1 MTARLRTMLTDL
13 ADDIEIVDRSGSA
26 ARAWAGARLLRRRQ
40 WRLRVAGAGAVVAA
54 LAVAVPLGLSRVQ
67 TPRIDLP
74 ATTPTPS
81 SVTRSGQPAPLVVGG
96 VTVDQLPAATLASL
110 TSLVV
115 EADGAPLPTA
125 LAVERDDAVPALAGG
140 VGTAGRVGAVLVRD
154 LGADRFHPVF
164 FVGGSIGGFV
174 EATRVTLTPFGSPVN
189 GKRMVLG
196 AHIVAPDGYR
206 VGFVQDGSVIFV
218 DIRDGSV
225 RQVSIPTDHLESGG
239 WSAAGTWF
247 IAHSESRTWRID
259 PAGPTV
265 QPAAE
270 DVHEGHHLVASDG
283 TTVHLARYDDSGTPV
298 SRREVSPLLG
308 SSWADSV
315 TSPGGLV
322 ATGCFTAPDISSAV
336 NGFQGMSFVGFDED
350 GSFER
355 PRAVVLTGLLDAP
368 KGAFSAL
375 RWVSEDVVLY
385 RLAGNDAV
393 RLMAWDIV
401 QGRNWFVAD
410 LPRTDLG
417 YRFALGVGLQATTER
432 PRSTPD
438 NSGGSSATT

>member
-1 MTARLRTMLTDL
+1 MTDRLRTMLTDL
-13 ADDIEIVDRSGSA
+13 ADEVELVDRSGSA

-40 WRLRVAGAGAVVAA
+40 RRLQVVSAAAVVAA
-54 LAVAVPLGLSRVQ
+54 LTVAVPLGLSRVQ
-67 TPRIDLP
+67 SPRIDLP
-74 ATTPTPS
+74 ATAPTAS
-81 SVTRSGQPAPLVVGG
+81 SVTRSGQAAPVVVGG
-96 VTVDQLPAATLASL
+96 VTVDQLPAATLGSL

-125 LAVERDDAVPALAGG
+125 LTVERDDVVPALGGG
-140 VGTAGRVGAVLVRD
+140 VGTGGRVGAVLVRD
-154 LGADRFHPVF
+154 LGAGRFHPVF
-164 FVGGSIGGFV
+164 FVGGSVGGFV
-174 EATRVTLTPFGSPVN
+174 EATRVTLRPFGSPAN

-206 VGFVQDGSVIFV
+206 VGFVQDGAVIFV

-225 RQVSIPTDHLESGG
+225 RQVSVPTDHLESGG
-239 WSAAGTWF
+239 WSAGGTWF
-247 IAHSESRTWRID
+247 IAHSESRTWRVD

-270 DVHEGHHLVASDG
+270 GVHEGRDLVTSDG
-283 TTVHLARYDDSGTPV
+283 TTVHLVRYDDAGAPV
-298 SRREVSPLLG
+298 SLREVSALLG

-315 TSPGGLV
+315 TSPGGRV

-336 NGFQGMSFVGFDED
+336 NGYQGMSFVGFDED
-350 GSFER
+350 GSFAR
-355 PRAVVLTGLLDAP
+355 PRAIVLTGQIDAP

-375 RWVSEDVVLY
+375 RWVSEDLVLY
-385 RLAGNDAV
+385 RLASNDAV

-401 QGRNWFVAD
+401 QGRSWFVAD

-417 YRFALGVGLQATTER
+417 YGFTLGVGLQAITER
-432 PRSTPD
+432 PGSTPD
-438 NSGGSSATT
+438 NGRGSPATT